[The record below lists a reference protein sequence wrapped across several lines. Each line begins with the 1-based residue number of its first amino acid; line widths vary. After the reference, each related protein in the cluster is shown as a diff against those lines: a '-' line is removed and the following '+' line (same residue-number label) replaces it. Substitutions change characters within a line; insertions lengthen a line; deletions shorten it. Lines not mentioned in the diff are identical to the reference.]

1 MNDKTCAIIV
11 EPVQGEGGIIP
22 ATKDF
27 LQGLRALCDEKDLL
41 LICDE
46 IQCGVGRTGSF
57 LASMQ
62 YDVQPDI
69 VTLAKGIGAGFP
81 VGAFVLNEKAA
92 ASSLAAGDH
101 GSTYGGNPLAA
112 SAINVVLDLFDE
124 DHIIEHVTLIAPYL
138 QERLT
143 ALAEV
148 KESVVTV
155 RGMGLMQ
162 GMELKTPVGEVTT
175 AALEKG
181 LILMSAGGNTIRF
194 VPPLVIEKTHVD
206 EMIDILNAC
215 LPA

>member
-1 MNDKTCAIIV
+1 M
-11 EPVQGEGGIIP
+11 
-22 ATKDF
+22 
-27 LQGLRALCDEKDLL
+27 
-41 LICDE
+41 
-46 IQCGVGRTGSF
+46 
-57 LASMQ
+57 
-62 YDVQPDI
+62 
-69 VTLAKGIGAGFP
+69 
-81 VGAFVLNEKAA
+81 
-92 ASSLAAGDH
+92 AAGDH
-101 GSTYGGNPLAA
+101 GSTYGGNPLGA

-162 GMELKTPVGEVTT
+162 GMELKTPVGEVT
-175 AALEKG
+175 AVALEKG

-206 EMIDILNAC
+206 EMIDILKAC